1 MLEPAEG
8 VEPPGIEVP
17 PRPVERVP
25 ADPKGLRWITTG
37 AGLALLAGVTGLAAP
52 VALLLLG
59 TYSPANL
66 LRFGPTLVRATATL
80 GIIGAILFAV
90 SLLAFR
96 TGFASFRTLEPR
108 YWSAAILCLIGTVGY
123 ALLVVPT
130 AVALTSSDAL
140 LECIRGAPTHTL
152 SCLRTV
158 APLAGYTAIFAFWL
172 VWLGQLGIVVG
183 LVLTGRRF
191 REPWLYA
198 GTVFYGLLLLV
209 FIAPFMGL
217 VFSDSALAYAI
228 FAAAAL
234 GLVAPAFVA
243 HGGGQA
249 RGAHPSPSLPP
260 ELADPRSNAS
270 SLSP

>member
-1 MLEPAEG
+1 M
-8 VEPPGIEVP
+8 
-17 PRPVERVP
+17 
-25 ADPKGLRWITTG
+25 
-37 AGLALLAGVTGLAAP
+37 AGLIGLAAP

-59 TYSPANL
+59 TYSSSTL
-66 LRFGPTLVRATATL
+66 LVFGPTLVRTTATL
-80 GIIGAILFAV
+80 GLIGAVLFAI

-96 TGFASFRTLEPR
+96 SGFAAFRKLEPR
-108 YWSAAILCLIGTVGY
+108 YWSATILCLIGTVGY

-130 AVALTSSDAL
+130 AIALLSSDAL
-140 LECIRGAPTHTL
+140 VQCVQGSPTQAFT
-152 SCLRTV
+152 CLRSV
-158 APLAGYTAIFAFWL
+158 APLAGYAAIFAFWL

-217 VFSDSALAYAI
+217 VFSNSALTYAI
-228 FAAAAL
+228 FVAAAL

-243 HGGGQA
+243 HGGGEA
-249 RGAHPSPSLPP
+249 REAHPSRSSRT
-260 ELADPRSNAS
+260 ADPMPNAS
-270 SLSP
+270 RAPP